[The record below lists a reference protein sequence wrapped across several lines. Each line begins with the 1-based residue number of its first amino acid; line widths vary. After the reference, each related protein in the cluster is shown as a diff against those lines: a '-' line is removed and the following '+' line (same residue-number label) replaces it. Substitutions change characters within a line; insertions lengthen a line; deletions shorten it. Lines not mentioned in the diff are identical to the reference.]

1 MPSWL
6 IELPTCPST
15 NSWALEHAEALAH
28 GACVVTARQTAGRGR
43 DGKIWVSPPGVVT
56 ASFVLHAALDD
67 GPQLALAAGLAICH
81 AVEDACPG
89 LPEPLA
95 IKWPNDVWLAGGKL
109 AGVLC
114 ERAGPSSTQ
123 IGGAWPGPAAATWPA
138 LVVGIGLN
146 VDPQRQELP
155 SDRRCAILAEHVPA
169 PSTMALLA
177 GLRRY
182 LLEAAA
188 LIADRGLEP
197 VLGELRRRDL
207 LRGRMVEIDLG
218 DRLVTGRAAGLDDH
232 GRLLID
238 GAERLA
244 ITSGTVVQF
253 G

>member
-15 NSWALEHAEALAH
+15 NSWALERAEALAH
-28 GACVVTARQTAGRGR
+28 GACVFTPQQTAGRGR
-43 DGKIWVSPPGVVT
+43 DGKTWLSPPGVLT
-56 ASFVLHAALDD
+56 ASFVLHSAMDD

-95 IKWPNDVWLAGGKL
+95 IKWPNDIWLAGGKL

-114 ERAGPSSTQ
+114 ERAGPASTQ
-123 IGGAWPGPAAATWPA
+123 IGGGWPRPASGPA

-146 VDPQRQELP
+146 VAAQRQELP
-155 SDRRCAILAEHVPA
+155 HDRRCAILAEHVPA
-169 PSTMALLA
+169 PSTLVLLA

-188 LIADRGLEP
+188 LIADRGLDP
-197 VLGELRRRDL
+197 LLGELRRRDL
-207 LRGRMVEIDLG
+207 LRGRMVELDLG

-238 GAERLA
+238 GTERLA

-253 G
+253 A

>member
-1 MPSWL
+1 MPNWL
-6 IELPTCPST
+6 IELPACPST
-15 NSWALEHAEALAH
+15 NTWALEHSEALAH
-28 GACVVTARQTAGRGR
+28 GACVFTARQTAGRGR
-43 DGKIWVSPPGVVT
+43 DGKSWVSPHGVLT
-56 ASFVLHAALDD
+56 ASFVLHSAMDD
-67 GPQLALAAGLAICH
+67 GPQLALAAGLAVCH
-81 AVEDACPG
+81 AVEDVCPG

-109 AGVLC
+109 AGVLG
-114 ERAGPSSTQ
+114 ERAH
-123 IGGAWPGPAAATWPA
+123 ATSACPA

-155 SDRRCAILAEHVPA
+155 GNRPCSILAEHVSA
-169 PSTMALLA
+169 PSTTALIA

-188 LIADRGLEP
+188 LIADRGLDP
-197 VLGELRRRDL
+197 LLGELRRRDL
-207 LRGRMVEIDLG
+207 LRGRMVELDLG
-218 DRLVTGRAAGLDDH
+218 DRLVIGRAAGLDDD

-244 ITSGTVVQF
+244 VASGTVVHF